1 MLRMILLVVALIVAT
16 VAQVQAHAHQGKDGQ
31 TMHYPRE
38 CCGKEDC
45 SPVSRT
51 QRVGAGIWLYLAD
64 GTHHLI
70 TAGEKRRLSGDGD
83 WHICT
88 RFDHEAQ
95 TKVVT
100 CVFEP
105 AIN

>member
-1 MLRMILLVVALIVAT
+1 MLRTTLLVAALIFASMSRGN
-16 VAQVQAHAHQGKDGQ
+16 AHVNHGEHGT
-31 TMHYPRE
+31 TMHYPKE

-45 SPVSRT
+45 NPVSKI

-70 TAGEKRRLSGDGD
+70 APGEKRRLSGDGD
-83 WHICT
+83 WHLCT
-88 RFDHEAQ
+88 RTDHDAQ